1 MHTTTF
7 CRDYHCVDYFLWGL
21 PLCALLFVGITPV
34 CTTSI
39 FYMTHYDITMGN
51 NIARDI
57 HCDVTMS
64 NEVAI
69 YAYITM
75 YDNVVMNLFMYYY
88 AYL

>member
-1 MHTTTF
+1 MCTTF
-7 CRDYHCVDYFLWGL
+7 CGDYPCVHYFMS
-21 PLCALLFVGITPV
+21 
-34 CTTSI
+34 TTSI